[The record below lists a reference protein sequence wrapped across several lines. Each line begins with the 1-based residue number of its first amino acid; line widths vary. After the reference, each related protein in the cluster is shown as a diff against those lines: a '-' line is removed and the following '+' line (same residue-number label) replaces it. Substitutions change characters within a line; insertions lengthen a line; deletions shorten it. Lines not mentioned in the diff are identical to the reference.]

1 MLKLC
6 IFDLDGTIVDSQA
19 DLADSVN
26 AGLRL
31 EGYPEHTVDA
41 FRWFVGNG
49 VARMVRDAM
58 PAEAQNNEESF
69 QRVFAVFGEEYDKR
83 CLNKTYVYPGAVE
96 MLDALKASGIKI
108 ALLSNKLQAFTDRIV
123 HHYFGDRFDI
133 IFGQREGVEK
143 KPAPDGVFE
152 IMKHFGASADEVF
165 FIGDSDVDVL
175 TAKNAGVS
183 CLGVSWGF
191 RGREDLA
198 KAGAELI
205 ADDTAQAL
213 DILLKHA

>member
-6 IFDLDGTIVDSQA
+6 IFDLDGTIIDSQA

-69 QRVFAVFGEEYDKR
+69 QRVLAVFGEEYDKR

-152 IMKHFGASADEVF
+152 IMKHFGVSADEVF

>member
-6 IFDLDGTIVDSQA
+6 IFDLDGTIIDSQA

-26 AGLRL
+26 AGLKL
-31 EGYPEHTVDA
+31 EGYPEHTVEA

-69 QRVFAVFGEEYDKR
+69 SRVFAVFGEEYDKR
-83 CLNKTYVYPGAVE
+83 CLNKTYVYPGAIE
-96 MLDALKASGIKI
+96 MLDTLKASGVKL
-108 ALLSNKLQAFTDRIV
+108 ALLSNKLQAFTERIV
-123 HHYFGDRFDI
+123 HHYFGDRFDL

-143 KPAPDGVFE
+143 KPAPDGAFE
-152 IMKHFGASADEVF
+152 IMRYFSASADETM

-175 TAKNAGVS
+175 TAKNAGIS

-198 KAGAELI
+198 KSGAELI
-205 ADDTAQAL
+205 ADDTEQAL
-213 DILLKHA
+213 NILLSRV

>member
-1 MLKLC
+1 MIKLC
-6 IFDLDGTIVDSQA
+6 IFDLDGTIIDSQA

-31 EGYPEHTVDA
+31 EGYPEHTVEV

-58 PAEAQNNEESF
+58 PAEAQSNEESF
-69 QRVFAVFGEEYDKR
+69 NRVFAVFREEYDKR
-83 CLNKTYVYPGAVE
+83 CLNKTYVYPGVIE
-96 MLDALKASGIKI
+96 MLDTLKASGIKL
-108 ALLSNKLQAFTDRIV
+108 ALLSNKLQAFTERIV
-123 HHYFGDRFDI
+123 HHYFGDRLDL
-133 IFGQREGVEK
+133 IFGQREGIEK

-152 IMKHFGASADEVF
+152 IMKHFDVSADETM

-175 TAKNAGVS
+175 TAKNAGVP

-191 RGREDLA
+191 RGREDLVR
-198 KAGAELI
+198 AGANMI
-205 ADDTAQAL
+205 ADNTEEAL
-213 DILLKHA
+213 KVLLEYV